1 MSKARKK
8 RGTGSTQLDWLAAAI
23 GQATRSAK
31 FVVDGAL
38 PVADPGLVV
47 EGIGP
52 VPVPLRRRAAKAL
65 IAACHVAPFGKG
77 TETLV
82 DERVRKTFELDPAK
96 FRLGEDWTSAI
107 AAATRTT
114 ADALG
119 LPADRLEARL
129 YKLLVYEKGGFFR
142 PHRDS
147 EKHDR
152 MVASLIAVLPNPF
165 EGGTLVV
172 RHGPAEREIPFRDA
186 ASGTGACFAAFYA
199 DCEHEVRRVTS
210 GVRIAL
216 AYNLVLAPSHAV
228 RPATP
233 AAPADALVEAIGTWV
248 ARHPAEPLVF
258 ALEHHY
264 TQRGLS
270 LDLLKGADRTLA
282 AGVAAAAGHAGC
294 LVHLAQVSRHLTNS
308 AFDGDDDYGRGYYD
322 DEDEDEDGGESSTD
336 DIEIGEV
343 IDEELYAEEWA
354 DLDGKKQ
361 PWGAVGFD
369 PTAVVSATP
378 LDHWKPTSEEYEGY
392 TGNAGNTLDR
402 WYHRSA
408 VVVWPRDRHYDVV
421 TRGHAAAFVPQFCS
435 TVKALSKAP
444 KAKRD
449 AARGECLR
457 FARALVANWP
467 HRSAHAREG
476 SSPCD
481 QFPAALLAL
490 HDRDAVAAFL
500 TVLAERDEATPLRTF
515 VAAACREFG
524 WDAFER
530 ELKLLMS
537 PPVNQYG
544 HRRDLAPRDLEWLA
558 EVCGEATHDPEWRL
572 LVGELCRVAV
582 DRFCERDA
590 RPRWGQGRTTAT
602 AAETSLPDLLRALAA
617 AGRDDD
623 VARVI
628 RYVRELPAEF
638 TPDYGQVPA
647 LKALVPWSRER
658 FGSVSPPLRA
668 WLDAVRAE
676 LERATA
682 AEPTPPADWSRPATV
697 ECRCNFCTQLNTFLA
712 DPTAEVGR
720 IPASEDRRRHV
731 IQQVE
736 RHRSDVTH
744 RLERAGRPYTLV
756 LTKTTGSY
764 DRAVQRYKTDC
775 RLLRELPSRV

>member
-1 MSKARKK
+1 MGKS
-8 RGTGSTQLDWLAAAI
+8 RGKSSPVPALAAAVH
-23 GQATRSAK
+23 AAARSAK

-38 PVADPGLVV
+38 PAADPGLVV

-52 VPVPLRRRAAKAL
+52 VPVPLRRGAAKAL
-65 IAACHVAPFGKG
+65 VAACHAAPYGKG
-77 TETLV
+77 TQTLV
-82 DERVRKTFELDPAK
+82 DDRVRKTFELDPAQ
-96 FRLGEDWTSAI
+96 FSLGAGWT
-107 AAATRTT
+107 AAVADATRT
-114 ADALG
+114 AAQALG

-129 YKLLVYEKGGFFR
+129 YKLLVYEKGGFFL

-172 RHGPAEREIPFRDA
+172 RHGPAEEKIPFRDA
-186 ASGTGACFAAFYA
+186 ASGTGAWFAAFYA
-199 DCEHEVRRVTS
+199 DCEHEVARVTA

-216 AYNLVLAPSHAV
+216 AYNLVLAPGAAV

-233 AAPADALVEAIGTWV
+233 AAPADALVEAIGSWV
-248 ARHPAEPLVF
+248 ARHPTKPLVF
-258 ALEHHY
+258 ALDHHY

-308 AFDGDDDYGRGYYD
+308 AFDEYDRYGYGDRRTRLQGGQQIRVGEEI
-322 DEDEDEDGGESSTD
+322 ED
-336 DIEIGEV
+336 
-343 IDEELYAEEWA
+343 ELYAEEWA

-361 PWGAVGFD
+361 SWGAVALD
-369 PTAVVSATP
+369 SVAVVSATP
-378 LDHWKPTSEEYEGY
+378 LDDWKPTAEEYEGY

-421 TRGHAAAFVPQFCS
+421 TRGHAAACVPQFRS
-435 TVKALSKAP
+435 MVKGLSKTP

-467 HRSAHAREG
+467 HRYAHFREG
-476 SSPCD
+476 TSPCD

-500 TVLAERDEATPLRTF
+500 TVLAERDEATPLKTF

-530 ELKLLMS
+530 ELKLLIS
-537 PPVNQYG
+537 PRADQYG

-558 EVCGEATHDPEWRL
+558 EVCGETTHDPEWRL

-582 DRFCERDA
+582 GRFCERDA
-590 RPRWGQGRTTAT
+590 RPRWGRDCTTAT
-602 AAETSLPDLLRALAA
+602 AAEKSLPDLLRALAA

-623 VARVI
+623 FARVI
-628 RYVRELPAEF
+628 RYVRESPSDF
-638 TPDYGQVPA
+638 TLDYGQVPA
-647 LKALVPWSRER
+647 LKELVPWSRER
-658 FGSVSPPLRA
+658 FGSVYPPLRA

-682 AEPTPPADWSRPATV
+682 AEPTPPADWARPATV

-712 DPTAEVGR
+712 DPAAGVGR
-720 IPASEDRRRHV
+720 IPAGEDSRRHV

-744 RLERAGRPYTLV
+744 RLERTGRPYTLV

-775 RLLRELPSRV
+775 RLLRELPSAP

>member
-1 MSKARKK
+1 MGKSRGK
-8 RGTGSTQLDWLAAAI
+8 RPAASSPMQALAAAVR
-23 GQATRSAK
+23 QAARSAR

-38 PVADPGLVV
+38 GVADPGLVV

-52 VPVPLRRRAAKAL
+52 VPVPLRRGAAKAL
-65 IAACHVAPFGKG
+65 IAACHAAPYGKG
-77 TETLV
+77 TQTLV
-82 DERVRKTFELDPAK
+82 DDRVRKTFELDPAK
-96 FRLGEDWTSAI
+96 FSLGAGWT
-107 AAATRTT
+107 AAVADATRT
-114 ADALG
+114 AAQALG

-129 YKLLVYEKGGFFR
+129 YKLLVYEKGGFFL

-172 RHGPAEREIPFRDA
+172 RHGPAEQKILFRDA

-199 DCEHEVRRVTS
+199 DCEHEVERVTS

-216 AYNLVLAPSHAV
+216 AYNLVLAPGTAV

-233 AAPADALVEAIGTWV
+233 ATPADALVEAIGSWV
-248 ARHPAEPLVF
+248 ERHPTEPLVF
-258 ALEHHY
+258 ALDHHY

-282 AGVAAAAGHAGC
+282 EQVAAAAGHAGC

-308 AFDGDDDYGRGYYD
+308 AFDED
-322 DEDEDEDGGESSTD
+322 DEYGYGYDCEEDEDGGESSTD
-336 DIEIGEV
+336 GIEIGEV
-343 IDEELYAEEWA
+343 IDEELYGEEWA

-369 PTAVVSATP
+369 PAAVVSATP
-378 LDHWKPTSEEYEGY
+378 LDDWTPTSEEYEGY

-421 TRGHAAAFVPQFCS
+421 TRGHAAACVPQFCS
-435 TVKALSKAP
+435 LVKKLSKTP
-444 KAKRD
+444 KARRD

-467 HRSAHAREG
+467 HRYAHFREA

-481 QFPAALLAL
+481 RFPDALPAL

-500 TVLAERDEATPLRTF
+500 AVLAERDEATPLRTF

-530 ELKLLMS
+530 ELKLLIS

-558 EVCGEATHDPEWRL
+558 EVCGETTHDPEWRL
-572 LVGELCRVAV
+572 LVGDLCRAAV

-590 RPRWGQGRTTAT
+590 RPRWRQDHTTAT
-602 AAETSLPDLLRALAA
+602 AAEKSLPDLLRALAA

-623 VARVI
+623 FARVV
-628 RYVRELPAEF
+628 RFVRESPTEF
-638 TPDYGQVPA
+638 TLDYGQVPA
-647 LKALVPWSRER
+647 LKELVPWSRER
-658 FGSVSPPLRA
+658 FGSVYPPLRA

-682 AEPTPPADWSRPATV
+682 AEPTPPADWTRPATV
-697 ECRCNFCTQLNTFLA
+697 ECRCGFCTQLNTFLA

-720 IPASEDRRRHV
+720 IAASEDRRHHV

-736 RHRSDVTH
+736 RHQSDVTH
-744 RLERAGRPYTLV
+744 RLERTGRPFTLV

-764 DRAVQRYKTDC
+764 DRAVRRYKKDC
-775 RLLRELPSRV
+775 RLLRELPSPA

>member
-1 MSKARKK
+1 MGKS
-8 RGTGSTQLDWLAAAI
+8 RGRASPVPALAAAVH
-23 GQATRSAK
+23 AAARSAK

-52 VPVPLRRRAAKAL
+52 VPVPLKRGAANAL
-65 IAACHVAPFGKG
+65 VAACRVAPYGKG
-77 TETLV
+77 TQTLV
-82 DERVRKTFELDPAK
+82 DDRVRRTFELDPAK
-96 FRLGEDWTSAI
+96 FTLGAGWTAAVVDATR
-107 AAATRTT
+107 AAAQ
-114 ADALG
+114 ALG

-129 YKLLVYEKGGFFR
+129 YKLLVYERGGFFL

-165 EGGTLVV
+165 EGGALVV
-172 RHGPAEREIPFRDA
+172 RHGRAEQRIPFRDA
-186 ASGTGACFAAFYA
+186 ATGTGAGFAAFYA
-199 DCEHEVRRVTS
+199 DCQHEVERVTS
-210 GVRIAL
+210 GVRLAL
-216 AYNLVLAPSHAV
+216 AYNLVLAPDTAV

-233 AAPADALVEAIGTWV
+233 ATPADALVEAIGSWV
-248 ARHPAEPLVF
+248 ARHPTKPLVF
-258 ALEHHY
+258 ALDHHY

-322 DEDEDEDGGESSTD
+322 DEDDDEDEDGGESNTD
-336 DIEIGEV
+336 GIEIGEV
-343 IDEELYAEEWA
+343 IDEELYGEEWA
-354 DLDGKKQ
+354 DLAGKKQ
-361 PWGAVGFD
+361 PWGAVRFD
-369 PTAVVSATP
+369 PAAVVSATP
-378 LDHWKPTSEEYEGY
+378 LDDWKPTSEEYEGY

-408 VVVWPRDRHYDVV
+408 VVVWPRERHYDVV
-421 TRGHAAAFVPQFCS
+421 TRRDAAGCVPQFCAM
-435 TVKALSKAP
+435 VKKLAKAP
-444 KAKRD
+444 RAKRD

-467 HRSAHAREG
+467 HRYAHSREG

-481 QFPAALLAL
+481 AFPAALLAL

-524 WDAFER
+524 WDAFGR
-530 ELKLLMS
+530 ELKLLVS
-537 PPVNQYG
+537 PRVNQYG
-544 HRRDLAPRDLEWLA
+544 HRRDLARRDLEWLA
-558 EVCGEATHDPEWRL
+558 DVCGETTHDPEWRL

-582 DRFCERDA
+582 ESFCERDA
-590 RPRWGQGRTTAT
+590 RPRWGQDGTAAT
-602 AAETSLPDLLRALAA
+602 AAEKSLPDLLRALAA

-623 VARVI
+623 FARVV
-628 RYVRELPAEF
+628 RFVREAPADF
-638 TPDYGQVPA
+638 TLDYGQVPA
-647 LKALVPWSRER
+647 LKALVQWSRER
-658 FGSVSPPLRA
+658 FGSVYPPLRA

-682 AEPTPPADWSRPATV
+682 AEPTPPTDWTRPATV
-697 ECRCNFCTQLNTFLA
+697 ECRCNFCTQLNAFLA

-744 RLERAGRPYTLV
+744 RLERTGRPFTLV

-764 DRAVQRYKTDC
+764 ERAVQRYKKDC
-775 RLLRELPSRV
+775 RLLRELPSAP